1 MNRMTS
7 VVTVDDLVKR
17 YGSVEAV
24 AGVTFSVGEG
34 ELFGFLGPNGA
45 GKSTTIK
52 ILCTLS
58 DPTSGRATVN
68 GIDVTQDPDAVR
80 RSIGIIFQD
89 PSLDERLTAMENLNI
104 HGRVYHLSGDERK
117 ERSGQLLRM
126 VDLWDRRDDL
136 VRTYSGGMKRRLEIA
151 RGLLHQPRVLFLD
164 EPTVG
169 LDPQTREHIWSY
181 LDQLRASTSTT
192 IFMTTHYMDEAER
205 CDRIAIID
213 YGKIVA
219 SGTPDELK
227 AQVGGDVITLRT
239 SDNER
244 AMSELESKFGVDAAQ
259 VDGTLRFEVED
270 GEAYI
275 PQLVLG
281 LSIPI
286 ASVSVRRPSLDDVF
300 LQITG
305 REIRDE
311 SASSS
316 DQMRRQMRAR
326 MRS

>member
-1 MNRMTS
+1 MAK
-7 VVTVDDLVKR
+7 VVDVQSLIKR
-17 YGSVEAV
+17 FGSVEAV
-24 AGVTFSVGEG
+24 SGVSFSVEEG

-58 DPTSGRATVN
+58 KLTSGTALVN
-68 GIDVTQDPDAVR
+68 GFDVTTDPDDVR

-89 PSLDERLTAMENLNI
+89 PSLDDRLTAMENLNI
-104 HGRVYHLSGDERK
+104 HGRVYHLTGEERR
-117 ERSGQLLRM
+117 ERAGTLLNM
-126 VDLWDRRDDL
+126 VDLWDRRNDL

-181 LDQLRASTSTT
+181 LDQLRQSTGTT
-192 IFMTTHYMDEAER
+192 IFLTTHYMDEAER

-219 SGTPDELK
+219 EGTPNELK
-227 AQVGGDVITLRT
+227 SQVGGDVISLHTADNALALRALY
-239 SDNER
+239 DQ
-244 AMSELESKFGVDAAQ
+244 FGIEASQ
-259 VDGTLRFEVED
+259 VDGTLRFEVES
-270 GEAYI
+270 GEEFI
-275 PQLVLG
+275 PRLVLA
-281 LSIPI
+281 LSVPI
-286 ASVSVRRPSLDDVF
+286 TSVNVRRPSLDDVF
-300 LQITG
+300 LRITG

-311 SASSS
+311 AAGGAE
-316 DQMRRQMRAR
+316 QMRQRVRAR
-326 MRS
+326 MRR